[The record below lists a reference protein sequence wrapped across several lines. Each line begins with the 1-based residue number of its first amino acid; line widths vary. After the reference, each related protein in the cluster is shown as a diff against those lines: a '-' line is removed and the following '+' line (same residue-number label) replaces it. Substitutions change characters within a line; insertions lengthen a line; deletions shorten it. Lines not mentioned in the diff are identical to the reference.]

1 VKINASPTT
10 KSTLVSKS
18 PTLLNTLTRQL
29 SDYALLMRLEKP
41 IGIYLLLWPTLWA
54 LWIAA
59 EGFPEP
65 KILLIFIAGVVL
77 MRSAGCVI
85 NDFADRKIDRHVER
99 TKNRP
104 LTSGRVSSV
113 EALTLF
119 ASLTIIAFLL
129 VLMTNWLTV
138 GLSVI
143 AALFAVSYPFMK
155 RYTYMPQ
162 LVLGMAFG
170 MSIPMAFAAQTGD
183 VPTIAWLL
191 YTANVLWTLTYDTM
205 YAITDREDDIKIG
218 VKSTAILFGEQDR
231 LILAILQLLTLLALF
246 TAGQQLDLSNW
257 FYSGLWAAGLLFLYH
272 QFLIKDRDGEQCF
285 KAFLH
290 NHWVGMVIFLGILF
304 HYGYIN

>member
-1 VKINASPTT
+1 
-10 KSTLVSKS
+10 
-18 PTLLNTLTRQL
+18 
-29 SDYALLMRLEKP
+29 MEKP
-41 IGIYLLLWPTLWA
+41 IGIYLLLWPALWA

-59 EGFPEP
+59 EGFPDP

-85 NDFADRKIDRHVER
+85 NDFADRKIDRHVQR

-104 LTSGRVSSV
+104 LTSGRVSSA

-119 ASLTIIAFLL
+119 ASLTTIAFLL

-138 GLSVI
+138 SLSVI
-143 AALFAVSYPFMK
+143 AVLFAVSYPFMK

-170 MSIPMAFAAQTGD
+170 MSIPMAFAAQTGE

-231 LILAILQLLTLLALF
+231 LILAILQFLTLLALF
-246 TAGQQLDLSNW
+246 TAGQQLYLSSW
-257 FYSGLWAAGLLFLYH
+257 FYGSLWAAGLLFLYH
-272 QFLIKDRDGEQCF
+272 QFLIKDRDGELCF

-290 NHWVGMVIFLGILF
+290 NHWVGMVIFLGILC
-304 HYGYIN
+304 HYGYAS

>member
-1 VKINASPTT
+1 MP
-10 KSTLVSKS
+10 KS
-18 PTLLNTLTRQL
+18 PSILNTLSNQL
-29 SDYALLMRLEKP
+29 GDYALLMRLEKP

-59 EGFPEP
+59 EGFPDQ
-65 KILLIFIAGVVL
+65 KILLIFVAGVVL

-104 LTSGRVSSV
+104 ITSGRVSST

-119 ASLTIIAFLL
+119 ACLTLVAFLL

-143 AALFAVSYPFMK
+143 AALLATSYPFMK

-183 VPTIAWLL
+183 VPAIAWLL

-205 YAITDREDDIKIG
+205 YAITDREDDLKIG
-218 VKSTAILFGEQDR
+218 VKSTAILFGEHDR
-231 LILAILQLLTLLALF
+231 LILGVLQLLTLLALF
-246 TAGQQLDLSNW
+246 TSGQQLGLGSW
-257 FYSGLWAAGLLFLYH
+257 FYAGLWTAAILFTYH
-272 QFLIKDRDGEQCF
+272 QFLIKERDGALCF

-290 NHWVGMVIFLGILF
+290 NHWVGLVIFLGILF
-304 HYGYIN
+304 HYGYAV

>member
-1 VKINASPTT
+1 VKINALSIT

-59 EGFPEP
+59 EGFPDP
-65 KILLIFIAGVVL
+65 KILLIFIAGVVM

-104 LTSGRVSSV
+104 LTSGRVSSA

-143 AALFAVSYPFMK
+143 AVLFAVSYPFMK

-183 VPTIAWLL
+183 VPAIAWLL

-257 FYSGLWAAGLLFLYH
+257 FYGGLWAAGLLFLYH
-272 QFLIKDRDGEQCF
+272 QFLIKDRDGERCF

-290 NHWVGMVIFLGILF
+290 NHWVGMVIFLGILC
-304 HYGYIN
+304 HYGYAS